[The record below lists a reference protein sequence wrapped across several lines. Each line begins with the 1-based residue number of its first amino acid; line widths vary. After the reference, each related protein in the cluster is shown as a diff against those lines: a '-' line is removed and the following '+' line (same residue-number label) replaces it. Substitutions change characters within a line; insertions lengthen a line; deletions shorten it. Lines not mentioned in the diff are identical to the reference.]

1 MVILIVF
8 IHYIVIIRIIASR
21 TVPWLEVT
29 TVASILNRY
38 KTVSKLKKTEVS
50 QIFLNDVLEAIT

>member
-8 IHYIVIIRIIASR
+8 IYYTVIFRIIASR

-38 KTVSKLKKTEVS
+38 KTVSKLKK
-50 QIFLNDVLEAIT
+50 QK